1 MAQPSPA
8 ATGPIDGLRVVFC
21 GTSGPLPIV
30 GRAKPCVAVQAGDN
44 LYLVDVGPEA
54 TENLMLWRMPVA
66 TAKAV
71 FLTHMHS
78 DHIGDVGEF
87 NLQSWVAGRPARAGP
102 GGSAGRRE
110 GRGGLQPGLRTR
122 PRLSQGAPRA
132 RRLQVLYRRRPAAAE
147 DRARAE
153 GRPVGRRHGSR
164 PKDLRSRPR
173 SWIV

>member
-1 MAQPSPA
+1 MRRLFAVLAFALSLGAAPALAQSNPA

-30 GRAKPCVAVQAGDN
+30 GRAKPCVAVQASDN

-78 DHIGDVGEF
+78 DHIGHVGPV
-87 NLQSWVAGRPARAGP
+87 NPQSW
-102 GGSAGRRE
+102 
-110 GRGGLQPGLRTR
+110 
-122 PRLSQGAPRA
+122 
-132 RRLQVLYRRRPAAAE
+132 
-147 DRARAE
+147 
-153 GRPVGRRHGSR
+153 
-164 PKDLRSRPR
+164 
-173 SWIV
+173 